1 MDRLYGLEGSV
12 DRKALWIGR
21 LYGSE
26 DSTDRS
32 ASGSDVGLVRN
43 SPTPIAWFVEAC
55 FSPGCVDPVFH
66 REGTSPFGRGQQKSN
81 QKYFGT
87 FIGNGHFC
95 EWLSTRQNETKFSR
109 ACWEHGS
116 RLLRTWSLSSLSL
129 YQLPNTFLTLNM
141 YSQFWLHRVIVTQS
155 MIWIH
160 VNTTSLRTNFQSP
173 DL

>member
-1 MDRLYGLEGSV
+1 MDRKTLWIGWLYGSEGSVDRKTLWIGRLCGSEGSV
-12 DRKALWIGR
+12 DRKALCIGR
-21 LYGSE
+21 LYESGG
-26 DSTDRS
+26 STDRS

-87 FIGNGHFC
+87 FIGDGHFC

-109 ACWEHGS
+109 AC
-116 RLLRTWSLSSLSL
+116 
-129 YQLPNTFLTLNM
+129 
-141 YSQFWLHRVIVTQS
+141 
-155 MIWIH
+155 
-160 VNTTSLRTNFQSP
+160 
-173 DL
+173 